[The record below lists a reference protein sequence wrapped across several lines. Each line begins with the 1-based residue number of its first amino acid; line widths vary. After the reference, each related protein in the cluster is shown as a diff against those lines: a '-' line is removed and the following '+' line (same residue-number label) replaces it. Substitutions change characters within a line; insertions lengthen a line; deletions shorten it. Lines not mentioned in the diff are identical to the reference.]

1 MDKFD
6 YITATTLEEKVR
18 LEKLIKYM
26 EENNIETDLL
36 EYKERYNN
44 ICKYQIAKDKYLQIE
59 KEIAK
64 IKESLESLYKK
75 KDESEV
81 DNLLLEETLLSKFNE
96 DTNNK
101 YRNILYE
108 DIKTIED
115 PIDKEI
121 LYLIFEKESSYNKL
135 INKRNKLKITL
146 NKDRYPNTYN
156 TLISQDILIE
166 KQDELLDN
174 IFLLENNI
182 KVEREKEKKL
192 EDEVMTSPI
201 LKILYEFWII
211 DSYDPSK
218 VNRSKL
224 FKDNRTLVNYKSDIE
239 KEQESVKPK
248 EEEKLIPD
256 LNLPGINEDTF
267 IDING
272 RNYIK

>member
-1 MDKFD
+1 MDKYD

-59 KEIAK
+59 KEISK

-239 KEQESVKPK
+239 EEQESVKPK

>member
-1 MDKFD
+1 MDKYD

-59 KEIAK
+59 KEISK

-135 INKRNKLKITL
+135 INKRNKLKIAL

>member
-1 MDKFD
+1 MDKYD

-59 KEIAK
+59 KEISK

-224 FKDNRTLVNYKSDIE
+224 FKDNRTLINYKSDIE

>member
-1 MDKFD
+1 MDKYD

-135 INKRNKLKITL
+135 INKRNKLKIAL

-211 DSYDPSK
+211 DSYEPSK

-239 KEQESVKPK
+239 EEQESEKPK
-248 EEEKLIPD
+248 QEESPIPD

>member
-1 MDKFD
+1 MDKYD

-211 DSYDPSK
+211 DSYDPTK

-224 FKDNRTLVNYKSDIE
+224 FKDNRTLINYKSDIE
-239 KEQESVKPK
+239 EEQESEKPK
-248 EEEKLIPD
+248 QEESPIPD

>member
-1 MDKFD
+1 MDKYD

-59 KEIAK
+59 KEISK

-81 DNLLLEETLLSKFNE
+81 DNFLLEETLLSKFNE

-239 KEQESVKPK
+239 EEQESVKPK

>member
-1 MDKFD
+1 MDKYD

-59 KEIAK
+59 KGISK

-211 DSYDPSK
+211 DSYEPSK

>member
-1 MDKFD
+1 MDKYD

-44 ICKYQIAKDKYLQIE
+44 ICKYLIAKDKYLQIE
-59 KEIAK
+59 KEISK

-211 DSYDPSK
+211 DSYEPSK

-256 LNLPGINEDTF
+256 LNLPGINEDTY

>member
-1 MDKFD
+1 MDKYD

-59 KEIAK
+59 KEISK

-192 EDEVMTSPI
+192 VDEVMTSPI
-201 LKILYEFWII
+201 LKILYEFLII
-211 DSYDPSK
+211 DSYEPSK
-218 VNRSKL
+218 LNRSIL

-239 KEQESVKPK
+239 
-248 EEEKLIPD
+248 
-256 LNLPGINEDTF
+256 
-267 IDING
+267 
-272 RNYIK
+272 

>member
-1 MDKFD
+1 MDKYD

-59 KEIAK
+59 KEISK

-248 EEEKLIPD
+248 EEEKLIQD